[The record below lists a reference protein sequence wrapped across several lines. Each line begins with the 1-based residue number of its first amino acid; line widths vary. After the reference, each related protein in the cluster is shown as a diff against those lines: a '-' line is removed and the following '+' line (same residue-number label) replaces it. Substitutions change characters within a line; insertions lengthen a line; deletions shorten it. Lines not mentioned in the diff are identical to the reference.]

1 MLGSLPWISKLSL
14 NSPIGSWANLTAE
27 PTLVINASPTRL
39 LFRSSSFIRGIA
51 QYTSIMR
58 LGVLD
63 VGSNTV
69 HLQIMDAHHGSA
81 PFAHQ
86 GFKEEIRLAEF
97 LTPEGDLSKEGLTSL
112 VKTLMRIKNL
122 ARDVQID
129 ETLAFATSAIREA
142 NNSDDVLATVF
153 NETGIDLQVLS
164 GEEEAR
170 FTFLAVRRWVGWSAG
185 DVISLDI
192 GGGSLEIAV
201 GDDERAE
208 ATVSLP
214 LGASRL
220 TREYLDSDPHTSK
233 EIKALETFVL
243 DSVKRDVPE
252 DIMDHIADHF
262 VATSKTFR
270 TLARLGEHWFDDNPK
285 YLQINSLTKMIPKL
299 QDMSNKQRAELPG
312 VSQSRARQIVAG
324 AIVARTVMEKLHI
337 NELEICP
344 WALREGIVLRWLDWM
359 ER

>member
-1 MLGSLPWISKLSL
+1 
-14 NSPIGSWANLTAE
+14 
-27 PTLVINASPTRL
+27 
-39 LFRSSSFIRGIA
+39 
-51 QYTSIMR
+51 MR

-69 HLQIMDAHHGSA
+69 HLQVVDAHPGARPSPATNQKVELRLHEYLNKEGEITAEGVALLEESIA
-81 PFAHQ
+81 DAISHAKEFQ
-86 GFKEEIRLAEF
+86 TEEI
-97 LTPEGDLSKEGLTSL
+97 
-112 VKTLMRIKNL
+112 
-122 ARDVQID
+122 
-129 ETLAFATSAIREA
+129 LAFATSAIRDAKNGKDILDQINQKFE
-142 NNSDDVLATVF
+142 
-153 NETGIDLQVLS
+153 IDLQVLS
-164 GEEEAR
+164 GDDEAQM
-170 FTFLAVRRWVGWSAG
+170 TFLAVRRWLGWSSG
-185 DVISLDI
+185 RLLVLDI

-208 ATVSLP
+208 ATISLP

-220 TREYLDSDPHTSK
+220 TREYLDSDPHTSR
-233 EIKALETFVL
+233 EIKALETFVNDAIKQSL
-243 DSVKRDVPE
+243 PE
-252 DIMDHIADHF
+252 DISKHIADHF

-270 TLARLGEHWFDDNPK
+270 TLARLGEHWFEDNPK
-285 YLQINSLTKMIPKL
+285 YLKINSLTKMIPKL

-324 AIVARTVMEKLHI
+324 AIVARNVMERLHI

>member
-1 MLGSLPWISKLSL
+1 
-14 NSPIGSWANLTAE
+14 
-27 PTLVINASPTRL
+27 
-39 LFRSSSFIRGIA
+39 
-51 QYTSIMR
+51 MR

-69 HLQIMDAHHGSA
+69 HLQVVDAHPGARPSPATNQKVELRLHEYLNKEGEITAEGVALLEESIA
-81 PFAHQ
+81 DAISHAKDFQ
-86 GFKEEIRLAEF
+86 TEEI
-97 LTPEGDLSKEGLTSL
+97 
-112 VKTLMRIKNL
+112 
-122 ARDVQID
+122 
-129 ETLAFATSAIREA
+129 LAFATSAIRDAKNGKEILDQI
-142 NNSDDVLATVF
+142 NKKF
-153 NETGIDLQVLS
+153 EIDLQVLS
-164 GEEEAR
+164 GDDEAQM
-170 FTFLAVRRWVGWSAG
+170 TFLAVRRWLGWSSG
-185 DVISLDI
+185 RLLVLDI

-208 ATVSLP
+208 ATISLP

-220 TREYLDSDPHTSK
+220 TREYLDSDPHTPK
-233 EIKALETFVL
+233 EIKALETYVFEAIKVSL
-243 DSVKRDVPE
+243 PE
-252 DIMDHIADHF
+252 DISKHIADHF

-270 TLARLGEHWFDDNPK
+270 TLARLGEHWFEDNPK
-285 YLQINSLTKMIPKL
+285 YLKINSLTKMIPKL

-324 AIVARTVMEKLHI
+324 AIVARNVMERLHI

>member
-1 MLGSLPWISKLSL
+1 
-14 NSPIGSWANLTAE
+14 
-27 PTLVINASPTRL
+27 
-39 LFRSSSFIRGIA
+39 
-51 QYTSIMR
+51 MR

-69 HLQIMDAHHGSA
+69 HLQVVDAHPGARPSPATNQKVELRLHEYLNKEGAITAEGVALLEESIA
-81 PFAHQ
+81 DAISHAKDFQ
-86 GFKEEIRLAEF
+86 TEEI
-97 LTPEGDLSKEGLTSL
+97 
-112 VKTLMRIKNL
+112 
-122 ARDVQID
+122 
-129 ETLAFATSAIREA
+129 LAFATSAIRDAKNGKDILDQINKKFE
-142 NNSDDVLATVF
+142 
-153 NETGIDLQVLS
+153 IDLQVLS
-164 GEEEAR
+164 GDDEAQM
-170 FTFLAVRRWVGWSAG
+170 TFLAVRRWLGWSSG
-185 DVISLDI
+185 RLLVLDI

-285 YLQINSLTKMIPKL
+285 YLKINSLTKMIPKL

>member
-1 MLGSLPWISKLSL
+1 
-14 NSPIGSWANLTAE
+14 
-27 PTLVINASPTRL
+27 
-39 LFRSSSFIRGIA
+39 
-51 QYTSIMR
+51 MR

-69 HLQIMDAHHGSA
+69 HLQVVDAHPGARPSPATNQKVELRLHEYLNKDG
-81 PFAHQ
+81 
-86 GFKEEIRLAEF
+86 EI
-97 LTPEGDLSKEGLTSL
+97 TPEGVALLEESIADAISHAKEFQTEE
-112 VKTLMRIKNL
+112 I
-122 ARDVQID
+122 
-129 ETLAFATSAIREA
+129 LAFATSAIRDA
-142 NNSDDVLATVF
+142 KNGKAILAEINQKF
-153 NETGIDLQVLS
+153 EIDLQVLS
-164 GEEEAR
+164 GDDEAQM
-170 FTFLAVRRWVGWSAG
+170 TFLAVRRWLGWSSG
-185 DVISLDI
+185 RLLVLDI

-220 TREYLDSDPHTSK
+220 TREYLGSDPHSSK
-233 EIKALETFVL
+233 EIKALETLVL
-243 DSVKRDVPE
+243 DAVNSSVPE
-252 DIMDHIADHF
+252 EIMDHIADHF

-285 YLQINSLTKMIPKL
+285 YLKINSLIKMIPKL
-299 QDMSNKQRAELPG
+299 QAMSNKERADLPG

-324 AIVARTVMEKLHI
+324 SIVARTVMERLHI
-337 NELEICP
+337 SELEICP

>member
-1 MLGSLPWISKLSL
+1 
-14 NSPIGSWANLTAE
+14 
-27 PTLVINASPTRL
+27 
-39 LFRSSSFIRGIA
+39 
-51 QYTSIMR
+51 MR

-69 HLQIMDAHHGSA
+69 HLQVVDAHPGARPSPATNQKVELRLHEYLNKEGEITAEGVALLEESIA
-81 PFAHQ
+81 DAISHAKDFQ
-86 GFKEEIRLAEF
+86 TEEI
-97 LTPEGDLSKEGLTSL
+97 
-112 VKTLMRIKNL
+112 
-122 ARDVQID
+122 
-129 ETLAFATSAIREA
+129 LAFATSAIRDAKNGKEILDQI
-142 NNSDDVLATVF
+142 NKKF
-153 NETGIDLQVLS
+153 EIDLQVLS
-164 GEEEAR
+164 GDDEAQM
-170 FTFLAVRRWVGWSAG
+170 TFLAVRRWLGWSSG
-185 DVISLDI
+185 RLLVLDI

-208 ATVSLP
+208 ATISLP

-233 EIKALETFVL
+233 EIRVLETYVFEAIKVSL
-243 DSVKRDVPE
+243 PE
-252 DIMDHIADHF
+252 DISKHIADHF

-270 TLARLGEHWFDDNPK
+270 TLARLGEHWFEDNPK
-285 YLQINSLTKMIPKL
+285 YLKINSLTKMIPKL

>member
-1 MLGSLPWISKLSL
+1 
-14 NSPIGSWANLTAE
+14 
-27 PTLVINASPTRL
+27 
-39 LFRSSSFIRGIA
+39 
-51 QYTSIMR
+51 MR

-69 HLQIMDAHHGSA
+69 HLQVVDAHPGARPSPATNQKVELRLHEYLNKEGEITAEGVALLEESIA
-81 PFAHQ
+81 DAISHAKEFQ
-86 GFKEEIRLAEF
+86 TEEI
-97 LTPEGDLSKEGLTSL
+97 
-112 VKTLMRIKNL
+112 
-122 ARDVQID
+122 
-129 ETLAFATSAIREA
+129 LAFATSAIRDAKNGKDILDQINKKFE
-142 NNSDDVLATVF
+142 
-153 NETGIDLQVLS
+153 IDLQVLS
-164 GEEEAR
+164 GDDEAQM
-170 FTFLAVRRWVGWSAG
+170 TFLAVRRWLGWSSG
-185 DVISLDI
+185 RLLVLDI
-192 GGGSLEIAV
+192 GGGSLEVAV

-208 ATVSLP
+208 ATISLP

-233 EIKALETFVL
+233 DIKALETFVL

-285 YLQINSLTKMIPKL
+285 YLKINSLTKMIPKL

>member
-1 MLGSLPWISKLSL
+1 
-14 NSPIGSWANLTAE
+14 
-27 PTLVINASPTRL
+27 
-39 LFRSSSFIRGIA
+39 
-51 QYTSIMR
+51 MR

-69 HLQIMDAHHGSA
+69 HLQVVDAHPGARPSPATNQKVELRLHEYLNKEGEITAEGVALLEESIA
-81 PFAHQ
+81 DAISHAKEFQ
-86 GFKEEIRLAEF
+86 TEEI
-97 LTPEGDLSKEGLTSL
+97 
-112 VKTLMRIKNL
+112 
-122 ARDVQID
+122 
-129 ETLAFATSAIREA
+129 LAFATSAIRDAKNGKEILDQI
-142 NNSDDVLATVF
+142 NKKF
-153 NETGIDLQVLS
+153 EIDLQVLS
-164 GEEEAR
+164 GDDEAQM
-170 FTFLAVRRWVGWSAG
+170 TFLAVRRWLGWSSG
-185 DVISLDI
+185 RLLVLDI

-220 TREYLDSDPHTSK
+220 TREYLDSDPHASK
-233 EIKALETFVL
+233 EIKALETFVHDAIKQSL
-243 DSVKRDVPE
+243 PE
-252 DIMDHIADHF
+252 DISKHIADHF

-270 TLARLGEHWFDDNPK
+270 TLARLGEHWFEDNPK
-285 YLQINSLTKMIPKL
+285 YLKINSLTKMIPRL

-324 AIVARTVMEKLHI
+324 AIVARTVMERLHI